1 MESISTHF
9 GTYLNIHH
17 FLFLATLVFA
27 LGLFG
32 MLRRKNI
39 LMLFLS
45 SEIMLNG
52 LNIALVALGRMFG
65 DANGEIFALFVIAIA
80 ASEVA
85 IGLGLVLLWYR
96 SGISGSKSLDI
107 DTLNKM
113 RG

>member
-1 MESISTHF
+1 MEAISTNF
-9 GTYLNIHH
+9 GAYLNIHH

-52 LNIALVALGRMFG
+52 LNIALVAIGRMFG
-65 DANGEIFALFVIAIA
+65 DANGEIFALFVVAIA

-96 SGISGSKSLDI
+96 SKIKGAKSLDI
-107 DTLNKM
+107 DNLKSM

>member
-9 GTYLNIHH
+9 GTYLNIYH
-17 FLFLATLVFA
+17 FLFLATLIFA

>member
-1 MESISTHF
+1 MESISIHF

-17 FLFLATLVFA
+17 FLFLATLIFA

-96 SGISGSKSLDI
+96 SGIRGSKSLDI